1 MSISNQ
7 PSKELAKNFEEDV
20 GPFLQA
26 SLEHNLYKPILEKE
40 KWGLLIDFFLKW
52 WERMWLEK
60 KSEKEEWKTLYDMLD
75 DMEELELIGD
85 LGVGLFDMLAQ
96 S

>member
-1 MSISNQ
+1 MNISNQ

-26 SLEHNLYKPILEKE
+26 SLENNLYKPILEKE
-40 KWGLLIDFFLKW
+40 RWGLLIDFFY
-52 WERMWLEK
+52 EK
-60 KSEKEEWKTLYDMLD
+60 MGKNVIGKEEWKTLYDMLD

-85 LGVGLFDMLAQ
+85 LGVALFDMLAQ

>member
-26 SLEHNLYKPILEKE
+26 SLENNLYKPILEKE
-40 KWGLLIDFFLKW
+40 RWGLLIDFFY
-52 WERMWLEK
+52 EK
-60 KSEKEEWKTLYDMLD
+60 MGKNVIGKEEWKTLYDMLD

-85 LGVGLFDMLAQ
+85 LGVALFDMLAQ

>member
-1 MSISNQ
+1 M
-7 PSKELAKNFEEDV
+7 
-20 GPFLQA
+20 
-26 SLEHNLYKPILEKE
+26 
-40 KWGLLIDFFLKW
+40 KW

-60 KSEKEEWKTLYDMLD
+60 KSQWKMLYDMLD

-85 LGVGLFDMLAQ
+85 VGVGLFDILAQ

>member
-1 MSISNQ
+1 MNISNQ

-26 SLEHNLYKPILEKE
+26 SLENNLYKPILEKE
-40 KWGLLIDFFLKW
+40 KWGLLIDFFN
-52 WERMWLEK
+52 EK
-60 KSEKEEWKTLYDMLD
+60 MGKNVIGKEEWKTLYDMLD

-85 LGVGLFDMLAQ
+85 LGVALFDMLAQ

>member
-1 MSISNQ
+1 
-7 PSKELAKNFEEDV
+7 
-20 GPFLQA
+20 
-26 SLEHNLYKPILEKE
+26 
-40 KWGLLIDFFLKW
+40 
-52 WERMWLEK
+52 MWLEK
-60 KSEKEEWKTLYDMLD
+60 KSEKEEWKTLYDMLH

>member
-7 PSKELAKNFEEDV
+7 PSNELAKNFQEDV

-26 SLEHNLYKPILEKE
+26 SVENNLYKPILEKE
-40 KWGLLIDFFLKW
+40 KWGLLIDFFY
-52 WERMWLEK
+52 EK
-60 KSEKEEWKTLYDMLD
+60 MGKKVIGKEEWKTLYDMLD

-85 LGVGLFDMLAQ
+85 LGVALFDMLAQ

>member
-1 MSISNQ
+1 MNISNQ

-26 SLEHNLYKPILEKE
+26 SLENNLYKPILEKE
-40 KWGLLIDFFLKW
+40 KWGLLIDFFY
-52 WERMWLEK
+52 EK
-60 KSEKEEWKTLYDMLD
+60 MGKKVIGKEEWKTLYDMLD

-85 LGVGLFDMLAQ
+85 LGVALFDMLAQ

>member
-26 SLEHNLYKPILEKE
+26 SLENNLYKPILEKE
-40 KWGLLIDFFLKW
+40 KWGLLIDFFY
-52 WERMWLEK
+52 EK
-60 KSEKEEWKTLYDMLD
+60 MGKKVIGKEEWKTLYDMLD